1 MMAESFGDA
10 RMVTIHEAKTS
21 HTQLK
26 LEGDGL
32 SKEKEVS
39 KSALLEWGKYDR

>member
-1 MMAESFGDA
+1 MPVDYKLFQVADLMSTMHLIE
-10 RMVTIHEAKTS
+10 
-21 HTQLK
+21 LK

-39 KSALLEWGKYDR
+39 KSALLEWGKYDG